1 MPATTAATAIEAA
14 SASHDGFARS
24 CLVPPTEDFD
34 PRAQSGRGGLAR
46 QAVMNK
52 ILQFLHAFGLRGKRR
67 LLAHLLGDAEGI
79 RGVEFAI
86 EIGVDQQ
93 H

>member
-1 MPATTAATAIEAA
+1 
-14 SASHDGFARS
+14 
-24 CLVPPTEDFD
+24 
-34 PRAQSGRGGLAR
+34 
-46 QAVMNK
+46 MNK
-52 ILQFLHAFGLRGKRR
+52 ILQFPHLLGLRGKRR

-86 EIGVDQQ
+86 KIGVDQQ

>member
-1 MPATTAATAIEAA
+1 
-14 SASHDGFARS
+14 
-24 CLVPPTEDFD
+24 
-34 PRAQSGRGGLAR
+34 
-46 QAVMNK
+46 MNK
-52 ILQFLHAFGLRGKRR
+52 SLQFLHAIGLRGKRR
-67 LLAHLLGDAEGI
+67 FLAHLLGDAEGI